1 MARSCLRNGIL
12 YNKRK
17 INFTP
22 SPLTGE
28 VGGEGGLGTFTPHLN
43 PPPQKGEEIFLGVIF
58 EAMGTEKKKIRLQDI
73 SLRTEEPLTIVT
85 TDDLMPLPPP
95 LDRTGTKP
103 PYPLLPEAKK
113 KEVECSLDGVS
124 AISLPKP
131 KNKQE
136 EKHLVERFLRGLE
149 KLLSQND
156 NWLFWQPLIQS
167 LETCVRCQ
175 TCSDACPVY
184 VSSGRQEIYRP
195 TYKSEVL
202 RRIIN
207 KYIKKRGNILSKL
220 TGDDIELNWP
230 AVARLAELAYRCSLC
245 RRCAQHC
252 PLGSDN
258 GLIGRELRKLFSQE
272 MGIAPKEIHDAGT
285 VQQLKVGVSTGISS
299 SAFQGMVEF
308 MEDEIEEKWGK
319 RINIPVDKEGAD
331 ILLIH
336 NSGEF
341 MSWIENPV
349 AFAIIFEAAGLSW
362 TLSSEIYGYEATNYG
377 TWYDDVQ
384 LARISIKQVEVARKL
399 KVKKMVMGECG
410 HAHKGL
416 IVIADR
422 VLVDE
427 MNFSRE
433 SFLPLLADLVCDE
446 KLKLDPAK
454 NNFAVT
460 LHDPCNFVRLMGIVE
475 PQRRILK
482 KICPQFREMEP
493 HGLENYCCG
502 GGSGFAIMNSMNF
515 REWRENISGRMKL
528 KQILETFNDVLDPSI
543 KKYVCAPCSNC
554 KGQIRDLI
562 DAYHLGQNYGIRS
575 GGLAELVV
583 NAMADIEKSF
593 IEWDSP

>member
-1 MARSCLRNGIL
+1 M
-12 YNKRK
+12 
-17 INFTP
+17 T
-22 SPLTGE
+22 
-28 VGGEGGLGTFTPHLN
+28 
-43 PPPQKGEEIFLGVIF
+43 
-58 EAMGTEKKKIRLQDI
+58 TERKKIRLQDI
-73 SLRTEEPLTIVT
+73 SLRTDEPLITVT
-85 TDDLMPLPPP
+85 ADDLMPLPPP
-95 LDRTGTKP
+95 LDRGEKKA
-103 PYPLLPEAKK
+103 PYSPLSEDQKK
-113 KEVECSLDGVS
+113 SYECSLDGVS
-124 AISLPKP
+124 ALALPKP
-131 KNKQE
+131 KSKEEE
-136 EKHLVERFLRGLE
+136 EKLVERFLRGLQ

-167 LETCVRCQ
+167 LESCVRCQ

-184 VSSGRQEIYRP
+184 VASGNQEIYRP
-195 TYKSEVL
+195 TFKTEIL

-207 KYIKKRGNILSKL
+207 KYIKKRGRVLSKL

-230 AVARLAELAYRCSLC
+230 VVARLAELAYRCSLC
-245 RRCAQHC
+245 RRCAQRC

-272 MGIAPKEIHDAGT
+272 MGIAPKELHDSGT
-285 VQQLKVGVSTGISS
+285 VQQLRVGASTGISS
-299 SAFQGMVEF
+299 GAFQGMVEF
-308 MEDEIEEKWGK
+308 MEDEIEEKWGR
-319 RINIPVDKEGAD
+319 RIKIPVDQEGAD

-384 LARISIKQVEVARKL
+384 FARIAIKQVEVARKL

-422 VLVDE
+422 ILLGE
-427 MNFSRE
+427 MNFPRE
-433 SFLPLLADLVCDE
+433 SFLPLLEDLILHDRLE
-446 KLKLDPAK
+446 LDPQK
-454 NNFAVT
+454 NNFPVT
-460 LHDPCNFVRLMGIVE
+460 LHDPCNVVRLMGIVE

-515 REWRENISGRMKL
+515 KEWRENISSRMKL
-528 KQILETFNDVLDPSI
+528 KQILETFRDVLDPGI
-543 KKYVCAPCSNC
+543 RKYVCAPCSNC
-554 KGQIRDLI
+554 KGAIRDI
-562 DAYHLGQNYGIRS
+562 ISSNDFWEKHSIYY
-575 GGLAELVV
+575 GGLAELVA
-583 NAMADIEKSF
+583 NAMVDMKKPF
-593 IEWDSP
+593 IEWEWH